1 VQRDL
6 QYLPYKV
13 VDKKGKPY
21 VEVST
26 GGKKK

>member
-1 VQRDL
+1 VQKDL
-6 QYLPYKV
+6 KLLPYKV

-21 VEVST
+21 VEVTT